1 MKIINN
7 LDATDYGSNLYRST
21 AQITNGE
28 TTIERIM
35 YFQAENLY
43 ENAIDVISLEV
54 FPQKNSAHPL
64 NASFKYYGNAT
75 VEPVDSE
82 GKYWKAVLQ
91 YSTSN
96 PNATDINGNKV
107 TSDTEPWKLLPDNIS
122 FTYPET
128 TVPFD
133 LAYNDKGEL
142 AVPVANS
149 AGDAIPASRNV
160 CSPQMTFT
168 FAVKNWDVN
177 NSIKYGDTINSSS
190 INVCGLTIPS
200 GAGLLRPP
208 EASYITVYEDGSDK
222 IKWQYYSVSVTIVFD
237 IHGVLFLRK
246 FLNVGDRAKF
256 KSFDLSDDPLL
267 KDAGVSGSITACETP
282 SQICSFRKN
291 TKMIVAGKNYYQPLG
306 DVVTCSWTQY
316 LAARE
321 KYLNASSVL
330 MEKGLMN
337 STYELQCEQ
346 EKSMPLDKDGYID
359 SSAIESKQYLKKEFN
374 AYPKKSWASLNLPKK
389 GLK

>member
-7 LDATDYGSNLYRST
+7 LPADDNGANLFRTT
-21 AQITNGE
+21 AQIVNGE

-35 YFQAENLY
+35 YFESTRPY
-43 ENAIDVISLEV
+43 EDAISVTSLSV
-54 FPQKNSAHPL
+54 FPQKNSAHP
-64 NASFKYYGNAT
+64 NHASFKYYGNAT
-75 VEPVDSE
+75 VEPVDQN
-82 GKYWKAVLQ
+82 GKYWRAVLQ

-96 PNATDINGNKV
+96 PNATDVNGNKV

-142 AVPVANS
+142 AIPVANS
-149 AGDAIPASRNV
+149 AGDAISAARNV

-177 NSIKYGDTINSSS
+177 NSIKYGDTINSDA
-190 INVCGLTIPS
+190 IKVCGLTIPS
-200 GAGLLRPP
+200 GTGLLRPP

-237 IHGVLFLRK
+237 IHGILFTRR

-291 TKMIVAGKNYYQPLG
+291 TKISHQTSSINSNFCCYYHH
-306 DVVTCSWTQY
+306 
-316 LAARE
+316 
-321 KYLNASSVL
+321 SSNFL
-330 MEKGLMN
+330 
-337 STYELQCEQ
+337 
-346 EKSMPLDKDGYID
+346 
-359 SSAIESKQYLKKEFN
+359 
-374 AYPKKSWASLNLPKK
+374 SLSFYN
-389 GLK
+389 